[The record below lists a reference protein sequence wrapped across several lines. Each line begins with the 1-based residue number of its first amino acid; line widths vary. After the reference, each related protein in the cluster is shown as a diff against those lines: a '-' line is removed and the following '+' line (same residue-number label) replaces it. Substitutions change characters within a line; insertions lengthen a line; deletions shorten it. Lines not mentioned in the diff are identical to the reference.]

1 MTQLNITI
9 SDILAFEADGGGGFG
24 RGADQRV
31 RNRFGLTLI
40 SYHHLLGA
48 LLKDRPT
55 LTYALAFDA
64 TTTNRLIEKRD
75 AAIAA
80 RRRATRT

>member
-1 MTQLNITI
+1 MTAVNITI
-9 SDILAFEADGGGGFG
+9 SEILAFEADGGGGFG
-24 RGADQRV
+24 KGADRRV
-31 RNRFGLTLI
+31 RDRFDMTLI
-40 SYHHLLGA
+40 AYHHLLGA

-55 LTYALAFDA
+55 LTYALALDA